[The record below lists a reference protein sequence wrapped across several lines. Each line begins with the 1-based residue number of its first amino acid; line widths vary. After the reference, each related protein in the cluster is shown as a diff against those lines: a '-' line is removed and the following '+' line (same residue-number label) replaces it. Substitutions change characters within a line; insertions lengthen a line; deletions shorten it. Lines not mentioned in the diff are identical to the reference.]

1 MSEAPPRL
9 ALSIAEAAASIGVS
23 ERHLRTLLPEVPHC
37 YVGNRVVIPVEPL
50 REWLRDHAKADKT
63 RADAVA
69 REILRELD
77 L

>member
-23 ERHLRTLLPEVPHC
+23 ERHLRTLLPEVPHVF
-37 YVGNRVVIPVEPL
+37 VGNRVVIPVVPL
-50 REWLRDHAKADKT
+50 REWLREQAKAEGT

-77 L
+77 R

>member
-9 ALSIAEAAASIGVS
+9 ALSVAEAAASIGVS

-37 YVGNRVVIPVEPL
+37 YVGNRVVIPIEPL
-50 REWLRDHAKADKT
+50 REWLREQARVEKT

-69 REILRELD
+69 REILDELQR
-77 L
+77 

>member
-23 ERHLRTLLPEVPHC
+23 ERHLRTLLAEVPHV

-50 REWLRDHAKADKT
+50 REWLREQARVEKT

-69 REILRELD
+69 REILDELD
-77 L
+77 R